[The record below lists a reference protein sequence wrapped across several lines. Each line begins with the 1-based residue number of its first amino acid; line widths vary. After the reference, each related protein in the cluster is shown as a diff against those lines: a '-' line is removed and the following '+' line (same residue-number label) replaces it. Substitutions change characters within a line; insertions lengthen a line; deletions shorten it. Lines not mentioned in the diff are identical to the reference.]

1 MREQSGTSMGKT
13 LIIAEKP
20 SVAADIVKALP
31 GRFDKN
37 KTHFESDDYIVSFA
51 IGHLVSIAYPEEINP
66 ELQKWSLDNLPIL
79 PVEFPLAVLPE
90 TKAQFNALT
99 KLIRRRDV
107 DVIVNGCD
115 AGREGELIFKY
126 ILKQAANRSLE
137 QKKIQRLWLQSMTLE
152 AIREGLGK
160 LRDDTEMRPLEDT
173 ALCRSEADWLI
184 GINATRAL
192 TCYNSRFGG
201 FRKTPCGRVQTPTL
215 SLLVKREIER
225 RDFVPQTYWELH
237 GRFECGPVQYQGVWI
252 DPAFARDEEQSH
264 GRRNRIWAEEQAAA
278 IAGKC
283 TGKPATVE
291 ETSKKSI
298 KGAPPLYDLTLLQR
312 EANSCRICSGSSR
325 RPRITLEMRS
335 PFFWSPARAD
345 SDRKPVGVSNTFD

>member
-1 MREQSGTSMGKT
+1 MGKT

-31 GRFDKN
+31 GKFTN
-37 KTHFESDDYIVSFA
+37 AKTHFESDDFVVSFA

-66 ELQKWSLDNLPIL
+66 ELQKWTLDNLPIL
-79 PVEFPLAVLPE
+79 PEEFPLAVLPD
-90 TKAQFNALT
+90 TKPQFNALT

-126 ILKQAANRSLE
+126 ILKQATNRTVES
-137 QKKIQRLWLQSMTLE
+137 KRIQRLWLQSMTLD
-152 AIREGLGK
+152 AIRDGLGK
-160 LRDDTEMRPLEDT
+160 LKDNAEMLPLEDT

-215 SLLVKREIER
+215 SLLVKRETQR
-225 RDFVPQTYWELH
+225 REFVPAAYWELH
-237 GRFECGPVQYQGVWI
+237 AQFDCGPVRYEGVWI
-252 DPAFARDEEQSH
+252 DPAFAKDDEQSH
-264 GRRNRIWAEEQAAA
+264 GRRNRIWEEEKA
-278 IAGKC
+278 KSLVERC
-283 TGKPATVE
+283 LGKPAVVE
-291 ETSKKSI
+291 ETSKKSS
-298 KGAPPLYDLTLLQR
+298 KGAPPLYDQ
-312 EANSCRICSGSSR
+312 IG
-325 RPRITLEMRS
+325 
-335 PFFWSPARAD
+335 RAH
-345 SDRKPVGVSNTFD
+345 V